1 MSDQIDPIDKQIQP
15 EPNEKINILQLN
27 NSLNIVNK
35 KPSSN
40 AVFIVPTTTEDN
52 TSNNQLMNTFSPLT
66 ISTHDDKK
74 PASNKLNLIPLNLNT
89 QSSPIKIATT
99 PIKSLNETTT
109 KTILSPLV
117 GSKKVIITSANN
129 TVQTSN
135 LITKTDNKPLI
146 SSFNARLP
154 TTNTKI
160 FTISTQ
166 NNLKSATQIPINAST
181 TSQPNIT
188 SINTT
193 SLSNNLN
200 ANANKIQY
208 VKIVNTANNTQ
219 QIQMHQQTIPTTV
232 SLTSSNNSNSS
243 INSNKAIKITT
254 ISTNTNNNAI
264 TTTTTNNNANSSQSS
279 HSTNM
284 VNLLMI

>member
-1 MSDQIDPIDKQIQP
+1 MSDQIDPIDKQIQL

-40 AVFIVPTTTEDN
+40 AVFIVPTTTATTEDN
-52 TSNNQLMNTFSPLT
+52 TSTNQLMNTFSPLS

-74 PASNKLNLIPLNLNT
+74 PASNKLTLIPLNLNT

-109 KTILSPLV
+109 KTIVSPLV

-129 TVQTSN
+129 TAQTSN
-135 LITKTDNKPLI
+135 LITKTENKPLI

-166 NNLKSATQIPINAST
+166 NNLKSATQLPINAST
-181 TSQPNIT
+181 TSQANIT

-193 SLSNNLN
+193 SLSNNS
-200 ANANKIQY
+200 NANKIQY

-232 SLTSSNNSNSS
+232 SLTSSNISNSS

-264 TTTTTNNNANSSQSS
+264 TTTTTNN
-279 HSTNM
+279 T
-284 VNLLMI
+284 VNVLII